1 MHFHQKINLK
11 NTIYLERNHYMK
23 IKTELETCLKYTD
36 ETGTKYFKEGDSV
49 ICCAGGHKYDGKIKA
64 VGTCMEESGAEPV
77 PVVCLDTSKSKTS
90 YSGEVIKLKE
100 ITSICK
106 NPLYRLEE
114 PGEAENTGSWI
125 MDCIVEN
132 GFSQEKA
139 ENMYNTVN
147 DAMLLGCLPIIKA
160 SAYALHAAA
169 GKDRN
174 TGTDEKDRIRKLA
187 EECSVV
193 AVKEYFD
200 LIDALQ
206 KAVGR
211 EEREKTGLLDTLDI
225 VSKCWHDLL
234 RQDMDKMPE
243 ILEEVK

>member
-1 MHFHQKINLK
+1 
-11 NTIYLERNHYMK
+11 MK

-64 VGTCMEESGAEPV
+64 VGGYSEEADTEPIPAV
-77 PVVCLDTSKSKTS
+77 YLNTSPNKTS
-90 YSGEVIKLKE
+90 YSGEIIKIKD

-106 NPLYRLEE
+106 NPFDESEQTYKK
-114 PGEAENTGSWI
+114 GSVFEQSF
-125 MDCIVEN
+125 MEMLTEN
-132 GFSQEKA
+132 GCSPDQA
-139 ENMYNTVN
+139 EAAYKRMNDVAVLYTV
-147 DAMLLGCLPIIKA
+147 PIANA
-160 SAYALHAAA
+160 SAYALHAVA

-193 AVKEYFD
+193 VLKEYFD

-243 ILEEVK
+243 ILAEVK